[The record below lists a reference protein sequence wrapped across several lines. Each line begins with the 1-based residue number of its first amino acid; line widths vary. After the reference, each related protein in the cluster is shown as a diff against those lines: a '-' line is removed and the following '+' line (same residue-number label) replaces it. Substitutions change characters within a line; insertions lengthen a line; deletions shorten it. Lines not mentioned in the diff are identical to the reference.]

1 VSMDAPNEVNLEN
14 VTKRGPG
21 HVSKAERD
29 AADIAAARAR
39 AAATPRPALSP
50 EPQRDVV
57 AAASSPMAEPL
68 VPFEPTAAGT
78 FELYPA
84 PPVGKL
90 KAMELKRNYRPVG
103 AFEIVGHTQPEIKRK
118 NAIGVMEVVQK
129 QSFVPGEMAPPPVPG
144 VTFTHK
150 IWAGTVIRVPI
161 DEAKTMRANSI
172 AEPSLE
178 DD

>member
-1 VSMDAPNEVNLEN
+1 MDAPNEINLEN

-39 AAATPRPALSP
+39 AAAAPKSALSP
-50 EPQRDVV
+50 EPVRDVIS
-57 AAASSPMAEPL
+57 AASSPMAETTQIDTNTDGA
-68 VPFEPTAAGT
+68 FD
-78 FELYPA
+78 LYGK

-90 KAMELKRNYRPVG
+90 KAMELKRNYRPMG
-103 AFEIVGHTQPEIKRK
+103 GYEIVGHTMPEIKRK
-118 NAIGVMEVVQK
+118 NAIGIMEVVQK
-129 QSFVPGEMAPPPVPG
+129 QAFVAGDMAPPPVPG
-144 VTFTHK
+144 VTIGGK
-150 IWAGTVIRVPI
+150 VWAGTVIRVPI
-161 DEAKTMRANSI
+161 DEAKTMRAAGI

>member
-1 VSMDAPNEVNLEN
+1 VSMDAPNEINLEN

-39 AAATPRPALSP
+39 AAAAPKPALSP
-50 EPQRDVV
+50 EPLRDVV
-57 AAASSPMAEPL
+57 AAASSPMSETSQP
-68 VPFEPTAAGT
+68 EEG

-84 PPVGKL
+84 PPAGKL
-90 KAMELKRNYRPVG
+90 KAMELKRNYRPQAG
-103 AFEIVGHTQPEIKRK
+103 FEIVGHTRPEIKRK
-118 NAIGVMEVVQK
+118 NAIGVVEVVQK
-129 QSFVPGEMAPPPVPG
+129 ASFVEGDMAPPPVPG
-144 VTFTHK
+144 VTIGGK
-150 IWAGTVIRVPI
+150 VWAGTVIRVPI
-161 DEAKTMRANSI
+161 DEAKTMRAAGI